1 MSKDIFKV
9 QMLLAFKKWKR
20 KCYKQKDQL
29 NTVRLV
35 KKGMLILYNCHI
47 NTVISTTWLRA
58 EFTAEVLY
66 KQWSKKKKTVQIK
79 HHVSLKIFYSELS

>member
-29 NTVRLV
+29 NTVRLE
-35 KKGMLILYNCHI
+35 KKEC
-47 NTVISTTWLRA
+47 
-58 EFTAEVLY
+58 
-66 KQWSKKKKTVQIK
+66 
-79 HHVSLKIFYSELS
+79 

>member
-20 KCYKQKDQL
+20 KGYKQKDQF

-35 KKGMLILYNCHI
+35 KKRNVKIIYSCHI

-58 EFTAEVLY
+58 EVTH
-66 KQWSKKKKTVQIK
+66 KQ
-79 HHVSLKIFYSELS
+79 E